1 VINNFSYSWPAHDLK
16 AGVDVSF
23 IRAPSF
29 FPRNRDGTFTFATD
43 APFDANDL
51 TTYPTQFTQSIADP
65 DVPLPDDLYSFF
77 VQDSWRAGTR
87 LTLNFGI
94 RYDRETSFSKI
105 NGVPDDTNNW
115 APRVGF
121 VWDPTGAGRTVVRGG
136 AGIYIDQTFLNPPLN
151 VALAQR
157 ARDIT
162 IVNPGYPDPFSR
174 GTVLLPSISVA
185 SAHMRTPETR
195 SISLGIKRELIP
207 GLAVSLDG
215 VTSRGY
221 SQYNNRDV
229 NPPDPMTRVRPNS
242 QYLRITQY
250 ETEGRSW
257 YSALLASVE
266 RRPGRAPGFGASY
279 TLSRTVRTVEGFL
292 FLAQDQNNLDA
303 EKGLGE
309 NHRRHQIAAH
319 TTWSLPGRFPARP
332 SAAGAIGAA
341 VHDYDRRRQQPRHQH
356 QRSPRSR
363 GARWRSAQRV
373 DLFRRVHRPRGKSR
387 AEQRHRRPVHDDRH
401 ARLEIRTPAAAAHRG
416 IHRGIQRHE
425 PRQFRPA
432 DRQPAVVVVRPAD
445 PDPGNAA
452 TGGDRRAIRFLML
465 ALVQPDHV
473 ALGIGDARVGAHSR
487 DWRVRRHDLAASTF
501 HLLDSRAH

>member
-319 TTWSLPGRFPARP
+319 TTWSLPADFQLALLLQARSGRPFTITTGVDNNRDTNINDRPDLAVPGGDPRSASTYFAGFTGRVGNLARN
-332 SAAGAIGAA
+332 SAIGDPYMTIDMR
-341 VHDYDRRRQQPRHQH
+341 VSKFVRLQQRRIEGFIEAFNVTNRVNFDLPTGNLRSSSFGQPTR
-356 QRSPRSR
+356 
-363 GARWRSAQRV
+363 
-373 DLFRRVHRPRGKSR
+373 
-387 AEQRHRRPVHDDRH
+387 
-401 ARLEIRTPAAAAHRG
+401 
-416 IHRGIQRHE
+416 IQGT
-425 PRQFRPA
+425 PRQ
-432 DRQPAVVVVRPAD
+432 VEIGVRFD
-445 PDPGNAA
+445 
-452 TGGDRRAIRFLML
+452 F
-465 ALVQPDHV
+465 
-473 ALGIGDARVGAHSR
+473 
-487 DWRVRRHDLAASTF
+487 
-501 HLLDSRAH
+501 